1 MNEIEINLIS
11 SSSKHVQQ
19 NEFFLNQINSF
30 RLIFSKLLDSPPVVY
45 KKIRPVTNT
54 WPTTIV
60 NNQRYN
66 RYADTTSSYS
76 KIARAKRIHSNFSA
90 YQLTCYSDRFFI
102 RSRRVC
108 VFETSTALLSHF
120 SSARKFPSSRASS

>member
-19 NEFFLNQINSF
+19 NEFFLDQINSF

-54 WPTTIV
+54 
-60 NNQRYN
+60 
-66 RYADTTSSYS
+66 
-76 KIARAKRIHSNFSA
+76 
-90 YQLTCYSDRFFI
+90 
-102 RSRRVC
+102 
-108 VFETSTALLSHF
+108 
-120 SSARKFPSSRASS
+120 